1 MTTVNLYSN
10 NLKLLKKI
18 SRRLIIIGSIA
29 ISISI
34 STAYAGIIAVIIL
47 SCFAK
52 ESTDVHCKQPSS
64 TFTDMEVENVAK
76 FWQAMV

>member
-18 SRRLIIIGSIA
+18 SRRLIIIGSIV

-52 ESTDVHCKQPSS
+52 ESTDQPSS

-76 FWQAMV
+76 FWQVMV

>member
-47 SCFAK
+47 SCFANR
-52 ESTDVHCKQPSS
+52 CPL
-64 TFTDMEVENVAK
+64 
-76 FWQAMV
+76 

>member
-1 MTTVNLYSN
+1 MTAVNLYSN

-52 ESTDVHCKQPSS
+52 DATDVYCKRSIL
-64 TFTDMEVENVAK
+64 TDVKVAK
-76 FWQAMV
+76 FQQQITL